1 MMRSLFILPISTALL
16 IGVLAADAQAAN
28 LKKALCSGEFG
39 TGSGMAGSYVGDNCF
54 LAADSDVE
62 RQVQNICAQ
71 NSKCEVTG
79 MVTAVENSNLQIQS
93 VLSVVQV
100 ERPANAR

>member
-1 MMRSLFILPISTALL
+1 MRSPFILPIATALL
-16 IGVLAADAQAAN
+16 IGVPAAGAPAAD

-62 RQVQNICAQ
+62 RHVQNICAQ
-71 NSKCEVTG
+71 NSKCEATG
-79 MVTAVENSNLQIQS
+79 MVATVENGNLQIQS

-100 ERPANAR
+100 EPPASAK